1 LSTGYTFDLLNV
13 TDLTLLL
20 TTNSC
25 SNLIYQIAYILIS
38 VPVLGG
44 TADGVISYQLKNVP
58 TASLTFPRSNLTTTI
73 SVNQSITL
81 NALVVYNYTAGATQK
96 IGYSP
101 ISFTINRILT
111 PL

>member
-1 LSTGYTFDLLNV
+1 M

-25 SNLIYQIAYILIS
+25 FNLIYQIAYILIS
-38 VPVLGG
+38 VVPVLGG
-44 TADGVISYQLKNVP
+44 TTDGVISYQLKNVP
-58 TASLTFPRSNLTTTI
+58 TASLTFPRSNLTSTI